1 MACCFPKLPKIRI
14 VPESSHPH
22 FCANLENPGRR
33 LRYSGSPGSA
43 AGDICITCGIR
54 RHRHRSDCL
63 ARSAEAC
70 QPGASLQFP
79 ALAGLRNLGPDR
91 GSKLGH
97 NGAPPQPSRSFHG
110 GHEVLPLSLIPTFLV
125 PLFLIFHVI
134 SIAQARGWTASYSH
148 STTAPVPA
156 FRDLSWN
163 LKPAL
168 RS

>member
-97 NGAPPQPSRSFHG
+97 NGAPPQPSRSFQG
-110 GHEVLPLSLIPTFLV
+110 GHDRVAAKPDPDVPRPPVFDFSCDFDCPGPWMDRFVQPLNNSTGSS
-125 PLFLIFHVI
+125 I
-134 SIAQARGWTASYSH
+134 S
-148 STTAPVPA
+148 
-156 FRDLSWN
+156 
-163 LKPAL
+163 
-168 RS
+168 RSKLEP